1 MILEPLMSFGY
12 VGILILVTAINLLP
26 FASPSNLV
34 LAGVIVYFTA
44 MNPFAV
50 ALVVAAGATVAKL
63 VHFRVAFVVGSRV
76 KDSKFGKY
84 SRLLRDWGALGAFVA
99 AATPIP
105 DDPIVIPLGLMRYS
119 TVKFGAAYFFGKV
132 TITLIG
138 AYTARSATLALES
151 LLGDNTTIIGSIIL
165 SILAVTI
172 ILKTDPSNL
181 QACMSKFR
189 ALVHRTRKP

>member
-1 MILEPLMSFGY
+1 MFFGY
-12 VGILILVTAINLLP
+12 AGILILATAINLLP

-44 MNPFAV
+44 LNPFAV
-50 ALVVAAGATVAKL
+50 ALLVAAGATAAKL
-63 VHFRVAFVVGSRV
+63 VHFRVASAVGSRV
-76 KDSKFGKY
+76 DDSKFGKY

-105 DDPIVIPLGLMRYS
+105 DDPIVIPIGLMRYS
-119 TVKFGAAYFFGKV
+119 TVKFGAAYFLGKV
-132 TITLIG
+132 SITLIG
-138 AYTARSATLALES
+138 AYTADNAVLALKS
-151 LLGDNTTIIGSIIL
+151 LLGDNTTITGSIIL

-181 QACMSKFR
+181 QAYISKLR
-189 ALVHRTRKP
+189 TSVHKIRKP